1 MPGKYYTSA
10 WKRTE
15 LPAELGGGDCVAKV
29 KHVGTVNERGKE
41 FLKLFNQLTYS
52 RSAWQVWED
61 LVTVMACS
69 ICNAIDRRKEPFER
83 RERQYERSIKNLGGV
98 DIPAQMFGIVTMALE
113 ENPNQD
119 FLGQLYMNLN
129 LGSHWHGQFFTPY
142 HISEL
147 MAKMTIGEDC
157 QKEIEEKGYISVCD
171 QCVGAGAMLIAAANV
186 MKEAEI
192 NYLQTSIANLE
203 TSISKKEEE
212 LKERMYSMQSYM
224 NNNSY
229 IDFIFGASDF
239 SDMFS
244 RIESINE
251 LTSYDKEL
259 VSQLSDEKKQVESQK
274 ATVVSAKANIETQR
288 ASKKSLQEQ
297 FQALYLKQNAEAIA
311 QEKAALQAKNSS
323 EKIDDNLA
331 AFAAA
336 VKESELPSGSVV
348 SGNSEIG
355 NAIANK
361 ALSKR
366 GSVYVY
372 GACHSMSEIAN
383 PNQSTFDCSGLVSWA
398 FYQAGVNIG
407 SNSTKTLAKKG
418 ISVSRS
424 SMQAGDIILFSKNG
438 SASGIHHVGI
448 YIGGGNMVHAP
459 QTGDVVKIASLSSG
473 YYQANWYDVRR
484 LY

>member
-1 MPGKYYTSA
+1 MKKLFIYALGVCTVLTLAVSPAPIKATDFEGQEDKYMKICSSSNLSNSNLNTCKEFNTYL
-10 WKRTE
+10 KRKNKA
-15 LPAELGGGDCVAKV
+15 LKNQ
-29 KHVGTVNERGKE
+29 VNESKAQASDTKTSLDNITNE
-41 FLKLFNQLTYS
+41 ITSLN
-52 RSAWQVWED
+52 D
-61 LVTVMACS
+61 
-69 ICNAIDRRKEPFER
+69 
-83 RERQYERSIKNLGGV
+83 
-98 DIPAQMFGIVTMALE
+98 DIAQ
-113 ENPNQD
+113 
-119 FLGQLYMNLN
+119 
-129 LGSHWHGQFFTPY
+129 
-142 HISEL
+142 
-147 MAKMTIGEDC
+147 
-157 QKEIEEKGYISVCD
+157 
-171 QCVGAGAMLIAAANV
+171 
-186 MKEAEI
+186 KEAEI
-192 NYLQTSIANLE
+192 NYLQISITNLEASIAQ
-203 TSISKKEEE
+203 KEEE
-212 LKERMYSMQSYM
+212 LKDRMYSMQSYM

-229 IDFIFGASDF
+229 VDFIFGASDF

-244 RIESINE
+244 RIESVNE

-259 VSQLSDEKKQVESQK
+259 VSQLADEKKQVETQK
-274 ATVVSAKANIETQR
+274 ATVVTAKANIEAQR

-297 FQALYLKQNAEAIA
+297 FQALYIKQNAEAIA

-323 EKIDDNLA
+323 EKIDDSLA
-331 AFAAA
+331 AFARA
-336 VKESELPSGSVV
+336 VKESELPSGNVV

-355 NAIANK
+355 NTIANK

-398 FYQAGVNIG
+398 FYQSGVNIG
-407 SNSTKTLAKKG
+407 SNSTKTLANKG
-418 ISVSRS
+418 VSVSRS

>member
-1 MPGKYYTSA
+1 MKKLFIYALGVCTVLTLAVSPAPIKATDFEGQEDKYMKICSSSNLSNSNLNTCKEFNSYL
-10 WKRTE
+10 KRKNKA
-15 LPAELGGGDCVAKV
+15 LKNQ
-29 KHVGTVNERGKE
+29 VNESKAQASDT
-41 FLKLFNQLTYS
+41 K
-52 RSAWQVWED
+52 A
-61 LVTVMACS
+61 
-69 ICNAIDRRKEPFER
+69 
-83 RERQYERSIKNLGGV
+83 NLDNITNEITSLND
-98 DIPAQMFGIVTMALE
+98 DIAQ
-113 ENPNQD
+113 
-119 FLGQLYMNLN
+119 
-129 LGSHWHGQFFTPY
+129 
-142 HISEL
+142 
-147 MAKMTIGEDC
+147 
-157 QKEIEEKGYISVCD
+157 
-171 QCVGAGAMLIAAANV
+171 
-186 MKEAEI
+186 KEAEI
-192 NYLQTSIANLE
+192 NYLQTSITNLE
-203 TSISKKEEE
+203 ASISKKEEE
-212 LKERMYSMQSYM
+212 LKDRMYSMQSYM

-229 IDFIFGASDF
+229 VEFIFGASDF

-244 RIESINE
+244 RIESVNE

-259 VSQLSDEKKQVESQK
+259 ISQLADEKKQVESQK
-274 ATVVSAKANIETQR
+274 ATVVTAKANIEAQR

-297 FQALYLKQNAEAIA
+297 FQALYIKQNAEAIA
-311 QEKAALQAKNSS
+311 QEKAALQAKNTS

-331 AFAAA
+331 AFATA
-336 VKESELPSGSVV
+336 VKESEVPSGNVV

-407 SNSTKTLAKKG
+407 SNSTKTLANKG
-418 ISVSRS
+418 VSVSRS

>member
-1 MPGKYYTSA
+1 MKKLFIYALGVCTVLTLAVSPAPIKATDFEGQEDKYMKICSSSNLSNSNLNTCKEFNSYL
-10 WKRTE
+10 KRKNKA
-15 LPAELGGGDCVAKV
+15 LKNQ
-29 KHVGTVNERGKE
+29 VNESKAQASDT
-41 FLKLFNQLTYS
+41 K
-52 RSAWQVWED
+52 A
-61 LVTVMACS
+61 
-69 ICNAIDRRKEPFER
+69 
-83 RERQYERSIKNLGGV
+83 NLDNITNEITSLND
-98 DIPAQMFGIVTMALE
+98 DIAQ
-113 ENPNQD
+113 
-119 FLGQLYMNLN
+119 
-129 LGSHWHGQFFTPY
+129 
-142 HISEL
+142 
-147 MAKMTIGEDC
+147 
-157 QKEIEEKGYISVCD
+157 
-171 QCVGAGAMLIAAANV
+171 
-186 MKEAEI
+186 KEAEI
-192 NYLQTSIANLE
+192 NYLQTSITNLE
-203 TSISKKEEE
+203 ASISKKEEE
-212 LKERMYSMQSYM
+212 LKDRMYSMQSYM

-229 IDFIFGASDF
+229 VEFIFGASDF

-244 RIESINE
+244 RIESVNE

-259 VSQLSDEKKQVESQK
+259 VSQLADEKKQVESQK
-274 ATVVSAKANIETQR
+274 ATVVTAKANIEAQR

-297 FQALYLKQNAEAIA
+297 FQALYIKQNAEAIA
-311 QEKAALQAKNSS
+311 QEKAALQAKNTS

-331 AFAAA
+331 AFATA
-336 VKESELPSGSVV
+336 VKESEVPSGNVV

-361 ALSKR
+361 ALSKC

-407 SNSTKTLAKKG
+407 SNSTKTLANKG
-418 ISVSRS
+418 VSVSRS

>member
-1 MPGKYYTSA
+1 MKKLLISALGACTVLTLAVSTAPLKATDFEGQEDKYMKICASSNLSNSNLNT
-10 WKRTE
+10 
-15 LPAELGGGDCVAKV
+15 C
-29 KHVGTVNERGKE
+29 KE
-41 FLKLFNQLTYS
+41 FNTYLKKKNKDLKS
-52 RSAWQVWED
+52 QVNDRKVEASD
-61 LVTVMACS
+61 TKANLDS
-69 ICNAIDRRKEPFER
+69 ITSEITSLNDEI
-83 RERQYERSIKNLGGV
+83 
-98 DIPAQMFGIVTMALE
+98 AQ
-113 ENPNQD
+113 
-119 FLGQLYMNLN
+119 
-129 LGSHWHGQFFTPY
+129 
-142 HISEL
+142 
-147 MAKMTIGEDC
+147 
-157 QKEIEEKGYISVCD
+157 
-171 QCVGAGAMLIAAANV
+171 
-186 MKEAEI
+186 KEAEI
-192 NYLQTSIANLE
+192 SYLQTSISNLE
-203 TSISKKEEE
+203 VSIVKKEDE
-212 LKERMYSMQSYM
+212 LKDRMYLMQSYM

-244 RIESINE
+244 RIESVNE

-259 VSQLSDEKKQVESQK
+259 VSQLADEKDQLASQK
-274 ATVVSAKANIETQR
+274 ATVVQAKANIENQR
-288 ASKKSLQEQ
+288 SSKKSLQEQ
-297 FQALYLKQNAEAIA
+297 FQALYLKQNAEVIA
-311 QEKAALQAKNSS
+311 QEKAALQAKNTSD
-323 EKIDDNLA
+323 KIDDNLA

-336 VKESELPSGSVV
+336 VKESEVPSGSVI

-361 ALSKR
+361 VLSKL
-366 GSVYVY
+366 GSTYVY

-383 PNQSTFDCSGLVSWA
+383 PNHSTFDCSGLVSWA

-407 SNSTKTLAKKG
+407 SNSTKTLANKG

-459 QTGDVVKIASLSSG
+459 QTGDVVKIASLSSS

>member
-1 MPGKYYTSA
+1 MKKLFIYALGVCTVLTLAVSPAPIKATDFEGQEDKYMKICSSSNLSNSNLNTCKEFNSYL
-10 WKRTE
+10 KRKNKA
-15 LPAELGGGDCVAKV
+15 LKNQ
-29 KHVGTVNERGKE
+29 VNESKAQASDT
-41 FLKLFNQLTYS
+41 K
-52 RSAWQVWED
+52 A
-61 LVTVMACS
+61 
-69 ICNAIDRRKEPFER
+69 
-83 RERQYERSIKNLGGV
+83 NLDNITNEITSLND
-98 DIPAQMFGIVTMALE
+98 DIAQ
-113 ENPNQD
+113 
-119 FLGQLYMNLN
+119 
-129 LGSHWHGQFFTPY
+129 
-142 HISEL
+142 
-147 MAKMTIGEDC
+147 
-157 QKEIEEKGYISVCD
+157 
-171 QCVGAGAMLIAAANV
+171 
-186 MKEAEI
+186 KEAEI
-192 NYLQTSIANLE
+192 NYLQTSITNLE
-203 TSISKKEEE
+203 ASISKKEEE
-212 LKERMYSMQSYM
+212 LKDRMYSMQSYM

-229 IDFIFGASDF
+229 VEFIFGASDF

-244 RIESINE
+244 RIESVNE

-259 VSQLSDEKKQVESQK
+259 VSQLADEKKQVESQK
-274 ATVVSAKANIETQR
+274 ATVVTAKANIEAQR

-297 FQALYLKQNAEAIA
+297 FQALYIKQNAEAIA
-311 QEKAALQAKNSS
+311 QEKAALQAKNTS

-331 AFAAA
+331 AFATA
-336 VKESELPSGSVV
+336 VKESEVPSGNVV

-407 SNSTKTLAKKG
+407 SNSTRTLANKG
-418 ISVSRS
+418 VSVSRS

>member
-1 MPGKYYTSA
+1 MKKLFIYALGVCTVFTLAVSPAPLKATDFEGQEDKYMKICSSSNLSNSNLNTCKEFNSYL
-10 WKRTE
+10 KRKNKT
-15 LPAELGGGDCVAKV
+15 LKNQ
-29 KHVGTVNERGKE
+29 VNESKAQASDTKAS
-41 FLKLFNQLTYS
+41 L
-52 RSAWQVWED
+52 D
-61 LVTVMACS
+61 S
-69 ICNAIDRRKEPFER
+69 ITNEITSLND
-83 RERQYERSIKNLGGV
+83 
-98 DIPAQMFGIVTMALE
+98 DIAQ
-113 ENPNQD
+113 
-119 FLGQLYMNLN
+119 
-129 LGSHWHGQFFTPY
+129 
-142 HISEL
+142 
-147 MAKMTIGEDC
+147 
-157 QKEIEEKGYISVCD
+157 
-171 QCVGAGAMLIAAANV
+171 
-186 MKEAEI
+186 KEAEI
-192 NYLQTSIANLE
+192 NYLQTSITNLE
-203 TSISKKEEE
+203 ASILKKEEE
-212 LKERMYSMQSYM
+212 LKDRMYSMQSYM

-229 IDFIFGASDF
+229 VDFIFGASDF

-244 RIESINE
+244 RIESVNE

-259 VSQLSDEKKQVESQK
+259 VSQLADEKKQVESQK
-274 ATVVSAKANIETQR
+274 ATVVTAKANIEAQR

-297 FQALYLKQNAEAIA
+297 FQALYIKQNADVIS
-311 QEKAALQAKNSS
+311 QEKAILQAKNTS

-336 VKESELPSGSVV
+336 VKESELPSGNVV

-407 SNSTKTLAKKG
+407 SNSTKTLANKG
-418 ISVSRS
+418 VSVSRS